1 MKKVF
6 FGFILGVAALVAFIS
21 PGGGSYLKEA
31 GKKTGDAGEVVEGYE
46 KKMKKTA
53 RRTKDSVEE
62 TLEKARDRVAD
73 TTDRVKDLL
82 P

>member
-6 FGFILGVAALVAFIS
+6 FGFILGVAALVAFIYT
-21 PGGGSYLKEA
+21 GGGSYLQEA
-31 GKKTGDAGEVVEGYE
+31 GKRTGDAGEVIEGYE

-53 RRTKDSVEE
+53 RSTKDSVEE
-62 TLEKARDRVAD
+62 TLEKARETVTD
-73 TTDRVKDLL
+73 TTDKVKDLL